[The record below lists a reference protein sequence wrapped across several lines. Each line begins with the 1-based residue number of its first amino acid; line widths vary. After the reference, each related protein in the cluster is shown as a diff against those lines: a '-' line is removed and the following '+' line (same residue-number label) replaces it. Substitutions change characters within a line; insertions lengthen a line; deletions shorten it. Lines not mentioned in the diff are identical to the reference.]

1 MDRPSADR
9 PPEPVTAAGMLGEGL
24 AARIDRWAAEAR
36 VDEAARRRAREH
48 WLRHQAEEE
57 ASLSGVLTDVAERR
71 TPVIL
76 HVRGGRQHRGD
87 VRAVGRD
94 FVALR
99 SGATETIVALD
110 AVVSVQT
117 RPGEAPAIGDR
128 PITTALRLSDVLAE
142 LAGERSPA
150 LLVMADGDEAV
161 AGIVRSVG
169 TDVVVVRLAGDAP
182 GTAYVPLGAITEV
195 VLG

>member
-1 MDRPSADR
+1 VDHPSADH
-9 PPEPVTAAGMLGEGL
+9 PGEPATAAGMLGEGL

-57 ASLSGVLTDVAERR
+57 ASLAGVLANVAERGI
-71 TPVIL
+71 PVAV
-76 HVRGGRQHRGD
+76 HVRGGRRHRGE

-99 SGATETIVALD
+99 SATTETMVALD
-110 AVVSVQT
+110 AIVSLQT
-117 RPGEAPAIGDR
+117 RPGEAPTVGDR

-142 LAGERSPA
+142 LAGERSSA
-150 LLVMADGDEAV
+150 LLVMADGDDTV
-161 AGIVRSVG
+161 AGIIRSVG

-182 GTAYVPLGAITEV
+182 GTAYVPLGAIAEV
-195 VLG
+195 VLE

>member
-1 MDRPSADR
+1 
-9 PPEPVTAAGMLGEGL
+9 MLGEGL

>member
-1 MDRPSADR
+1 
-9 PPEPVTAAGMLGEGL
+9 
-24 AARIDRWAAEAR
+24 
-36 VDEAARRRAREH
+36 
-48 WLRHQAEEE
+48 
-57 ASLSGVLTDVAERR
+57 
-71 TPVIL
+71 
-76 HVRGGRQHRGD
+76 
-87 VRAVGRD
+87 
-94 FVALR
+94 
-99 SGATETIVALD
+99 
-110 AVVSVQT
+110 VSVQT